1 MHQLEHVQDEVRE
14 VQEETF
20 DAADVQN
27 VIKEPSTIEL
37 KEAHEATKSQDM
49 SINQLV
55 AASAT
60 IKKEGRK
67 TNYLTKTEAYVAVA
81 GGVTDT
87 QITNP
92 ITLEATDTKRAVIEP
107 VSAGIGVKSVALL
120 TAVDSSMDLKKEEFV
135 ESTGASTSRKNVAA
149 TDIVVTVVSAGIAK
163 PVVTQATLLDKI
175 FTFIMSN
182 ILNHKRMI
190 L

>member
-1 MHQLEHVQDEVRE
+1 M
-14 VQEETF
+14 
-20 DAADVQN
+20 
-27 VIKEPSTIEL
+27 KYW
-37 KEAHEATKSQDM
+37 
-49 SINQLV
+49 V
-55 AASAT
+55 A
-60 IKKEGRK
+60 
-67 TNYLTKTEAYVAVA
+67 KTEAYDAVA
-81 GGVTDT
+81 GVVTDT

-107 VSAGIGVKSVALL
+107 VSAGIDVKSVALL

-182 ILNHKRMI
+182 ILNH
-190 L
+190 